1 MKEMQENLNKDNIL
15 SIDKDSLTDYHLE
28 PRREPKSVR
37 TTITI
42 SQDTL
47 ETMDWIEQSEVYN
60 LKEMLDIILNSKDL
74 TDVIIKSFQKPQ
86 PSRASHT
93 IQKSIVLSSSSLKKL
108 NELSKK
114 HGKSR
119 NLLVSKAIQLM
130 KLLIDNFKTKHK
142 QALNIVDKAG
152 SYLIEVEQK
161 LINLLRRDDPIVI
174 RWGYVLVMWDNL
186 HLAIQSEL
194 EDDIPIDPYDSSQ
207 DS

>member
-47 ETMDWIEQSEVYN
+47 ETMDWIKQSEVYN

-86 PSRASHT
+86 PSSASHT
-93 IQKSIVLSSSSLKKL
+93 IQKSIVLSSSSLEKL

-119 NLLVSKAIQLM
+119 NLLFSKAIQLM

>member
-47 ETMDWIEQSEVYN
+47 ETMDWIKQSEVYN
-60 LKEMLDIILNSKDL
+60 LKEMLDRILKSKDL

-93 IQKSIVLSSSSLKKL
+93 IQKSIVLSSSSLEKL

-119 NLLVSKAIQLM
+119 NLLFSKAIQLM